1 MFAPLPALLFARS
14 AADRLVHSMFDDS
27 FAGIHQL
34 GWFDWAMLVPYFT
47 VLVILSVY
55 GIHRYDII
63 RTYFKH
69 RKKAVS
75 EPPKRF
81 EQLPP
86 VTIQLPLYNERYVVE
101 RLVEETVKIDYPKEL
116 LQIQVLDDSTDD
128 TAPFAEALVERYRNM
143 GYPIEYHHRP
153 NRHGF
158 KAGALQAG
166 LETATGEFVAVFDAD
181 FCPPPDFLLR
191 TVHFFADAKVGVV
204 QTRWSYLNRDYNFLT
219 EVEAMLL
226 DGHFILEHGARSR
239 AGYFFNF
246 NGTAGILRKSMIADA
261 GGWQHD
267 TLTEDSD
274 LSYRA
279 QLKGWRF
286 VYLPG
291 LDCPSEL
298 PVEMHGF
305 QVQQSRWAKGL
316 TQVAKKLLPAIL
328 RADIPK
334 RVKAEAFLHLTPN
347 FSYPLMIVVSALM
360 LPVMI
365 VRFYMGVW
373 QMVFIDLPLIVASF
387 WSISLF
393 YVVAQREL
401 YPKHWKRSILLLP
414 MLMAVGVGLTIINTR
429 AVLEAVFGVQTSF
442 ARTPKYAI
450 GDRPVNLEVKKYRRR
465 SGWLPYVEILC
476 GGYFLAMIVFAVQTY
491 NFFAIPFLALFV
503 FGYWWTG
510 FGTLYQEQQGRLQW
524 LKQQKMALSAARQG

>member
-1 MFAPLPALLFARS
+1 MQRVFADTPFA
-14 AADRLVHSMFDDS
+14 DVHRLT
-27 FAGIHQL
+27 G
-34 GWFDWAMLVPYFT
+34 FDWALLIPYFT
-47 VLVILSVY
+47 VLTILSVY
-55 GIHRYDII
+55 GLHRYDVI

-69 RKKAVS
+69 RKKATT
-75 EPPKRF
+75 EPSKVRF
-81 EQLPP
+81 DHLPP

-101 RLVEETVKIDYPKEL
+101 RLIEEILKIEYPREL

-128 TAPFAEALVERYRNM
+128 TAPFAEALVERYHTM
-143 GYPIEYHHRP
+143 GHPIEYHHRS
-153 NRHGF
+153 NRHGY
-158 KAGALQAG
+158 KAGALQEG
-166 LETATGEFVAVFDAD
+166 LKTATGDFVAVFDAD
-181 FCPPPDFLLR
+181 FCPPADFLMR
-191 TVHFFADAKVGVV
+191 TVHYFADPKVGVV
-204 QTRWSYLNRDYNFLT
+204 QTRWSYINRDYNFLT
-219 EVEAMLL
+219 EVEAILL
-226 DGHFILEHGARSR
+226 DGHFILEHGARSS

-246 NGTAGILRKSMIADA
+246 NGTAGMLRKEMIDDA

-316 TQVAKKLLPAIL
+316 TQCAKKLLPAIL
-328 RADIPK
+328 KADIPK

-347 FSYPLMIVVSALM
+347 ISYPLMVVISALI

-365 VRFYMGVW
+365 VRFYMGLW
-373 QMVFIDLPLIVASF
+373 HMVLIDMPLIAASF

-401 YPKHWKRSILLLP
+401 YPKSWKRTILLLP

-429 AVLEAVFGVQTSF
+429 AVLEALFGVQTAF

-450 GDRPVNLEVKKYRRR
+450 GDRPMNLEVKKYRRR
-465 SGWLPYVEILC
+465 SGWLPYVEILV
-476 GGYFLAMIVFAVQTY
+476 GSYFAAMIGFAIETY
-491 NFFAIPFLALFV
+491 NFFSIPFLLLFV
-503 FGYWWTG
+503 CGYYWAG
-510 FGTLYQEQQGRLQW
+510 FGTLYQEHQGRLRW
-524 LKQQKMALSAARQG
+524 LKQQKLATLRQAS

>member
-1 MFAPLPALLFARS
+1 MPAIYSLVMLAPKS
-14 AADRLVHSMFDDS
+14 AADQLVRSMFDDT
-27 FAGIHQL
+27 FAGIHHL
-34 GWFDWAMLVPYFT
+34 AWFDWAMLIPYFT
-47 VLVILSVY
+47 VLIILSVY
-55 GIHRYDII
+55 GLHRYDVI

-69 RKKAVS
+69 RKNATG
-75 EPPKRF
+75 EPPLRF
-81 EQLPP
+81 AQLPP
-86 VTIQLPLYNERYVVE
+86 VTIQLPMYNERYVVE
-101 RLVEETVKIDYPKEL
+101 RLIEEVVRIEYPREL

-128 TAPFAEALVERYRNM
+128 THPFAEALVERYRNM
-143 GYPIEYHHRP
+143 GYPIEYHHRT

-158 KAGALQAG
+158 KAGALQEG
-166 LETATGEFVAVFDAD
+166 LACATGELVAVFDAD
-181 FCPPPDFLLR
+181 FCPPPEFLMK
-191 TVHFFADAKVGVV
+191 TVHYFADPKVGAV
-204 QTRWSYLNRDYNFLT
+204 QTRWSYINREYNFLT

-246 NGTAGILRKSMIADA
+246 NGTAGILRRAMIEDA

-267 TLTEDSD
+267 TLTEDTD

-286 VYLPG
+286 VYVPG

-316 TQVAKKLLPAIL
+316 TQVAKKLLPAVL
-328 RADIPK
+328 KADIPK

-347 FSYPLMIVVSALM
+347 ISYPLMIVVSALM

-365 VRFYMGVW
+365 VRFYMGW
-373 QMVFIDLPLIVASF
+373 MQMLFLDLPLIAASF

-401 YPKHWKRSILLLP
+401 YPKTWKRSVLLLP
-414 MLMAVGVGLTIINTR
+414 MLIAVGVGLTIINTR
-429 AVLEAVFGVQTSF
+429 AVLEALFGVETAF
-442 ARTPKYAI
+442 ARTPKFAI
-450 GDRPVNLEVKKYRRR
+450 ADRPVNLEVKKYRSR
-465 SGWLPYVEILC
+465 SGWLPYVEIAV
-476 GGYFLAMIVFAVQTY
+476 GTYFVGMMVFAIETY
-491 NFFAIPFLALFV
+491 NFFSLPFLALFV
-503 FGYWWTG
+503 FGYYWAG
-510 FGTLYQEQQGRLQW
+510 FGTLYQEHQGRLRW
-524 LKQQKMALSAARQG
+524 MKQQKLAMARQA

>member
-1 MFAPLPALLFARS
+1 MLPSSIPIALLANS
-14 AADRLVHSMFDDS
+14 AFSQLTRVLFDDT
-27 FAGIHQL
+27 FAGIHRL
-34 GWFDWAMLVPYFT
+34 SWFDWALLTPYFSI
-47 VLVILSVY
+47 LAILSVY
-55 GIHRYDII
+55 GLHRYDII

-69 RKKAVS
+69 RKKAVHH
-75 EPPKRF
+75 PPMRW

-86 VTIQLPLYNERYVVE
+86 VTIQLPMYNERYVVE
-101 RLVEETVKIDYPKEL
+101 RLIDEVTKMEYPKEL

-128 TAPFAEALVERYRNM
+128 TAAYAEALVERYRAL
-143 GYPIEYHHRP
+143 GFPIEYLHRTH
-153 NRHGF
+153 RHGY
-158 KAGALQAG
+158 KAGALQEG
-166 LETATGEFVAVFDAD
+166 LETATGEFIAVFDAD
-181 FCPPPDFLLR
+181 FIPPADFLTR
-191 TVHFFADAKVGVV
+191 TIHYFTDPKVGVV
-204 QTRWSYLNRDYNFLT
+204 QTRWSYLNKDYNFLT

-246 NGTAGILRKSMIADA
+246 NGTAGILRKSMIGDA

-286 VYLPG
+286 VYVPG

-316 TQVAKKLLPAIL
+316 TQCAKKLLPSL
-328 RADIPK
+328 LKADIPR

-347 FSYPLMIVVSALM
+347 LSYPLMIVISALM

-365 VRFYMGVW
+365 CRFYMGVW
-373 QMVFIDLPLIVASF
+373 QMMFLDLPLIVASF

-401 YPKHWKRSILLLP
+401 YPKNWKRSIFLLS
-414 MLMAVGVGLTIINTR
+414 MLMAIGVALTIINTR
-429 AVLEAVFGVQTSF
+429 AVLEALLGVQTSF
-442 ARTPKYAI
+442 VRTPKFAI
-450 GDRPVNLEVKKYRRR
+450 GDRPMKLENKKYRR
-465 SGWLPYVEILC
+465 
-476 GGYFLAMIVFAVQTY
+476 
-491 NFFAIPFLALFV
+491 
-503 FGYWWTG
+503 
-510 FGTLYQEQQGRLQW
+510 
-524 LKQQKMALSAARQG
+524 

>member
-1 MFAPLPALLFARS
+1 MSGLYWALLVSPSASGRLSQMFAKTP
-14 AADRLVHSMFDDS
+14 

-34 GWFDWAMLVPYFT
+34 AWFDWAMLIPYFS
-47 VLVILSVY
+47 VLVVLSVY

-63 RTYFKH
+63 RTYFKY
-69 RKKAVS
+69 RKNATG
-75 EPPKRF
+75 EPAKRF
-81 EQLPP
+81 ETLPP
-86 VTIQLPLYNERYVVE
+86 VTIQLPLFNERYVVE
-101 RLVEETVKIDYPKEL
+101 RLVEEVVKIEYPKDL

-128 TAPFAEALVERYRNM
+128 TAPFAGALVERYRAL
-143 GYPIEYHHRP
+143 GYPIEYHHRD

-158 KAGALQAG
+158 KAGALQEG
-166 LETATGEFVAVFDAD
+166 LQSATGEFVAVFDAD
-181 FCPPPDFLLR
+181 FCPPADFLTR
-191 TVHFFADAKVGVV
+191 TIHHFADPKVGVV

-246 NGTAGILRKSMIADA
+246 NGTAGILRRAMIDDA
-261 GGWQHD
+261 GGWEHD

-316 TQVAKKLLPAIL
+316 TQVAKKLLPRLL
-328 RADIPK
+328 RADIPT

-347 FSYPLMIVVSALM
+347 ITYPLMIVVSALM

-365 VRFYMGVW
+365 VRFYMGIW
-373 QMVFIDLPLIVASF
+373 QMVFIDLPLIAASF
-387 WSISLF
+387 WSISAF
-393 YVVAQREL
+393 YVIAQREL
-401 YPKHWKRSILLLP
+401 HPKTWKRSILMLP
-414 MLMAVGVGLTIINTR
+414 MLMGVGVGLTIINTR
-429 AVLEAVFGVQTSF
+429 AVLEALFGVETAF

-450 GDRPVNLEVKKYRRR
+450 GDRPMKLEVKKYRRR
-465 SGWLPYVEILC
+465 SGWLPYAEIVV
-476 GGYFLAMIVFAVQTY
+476 GAYFLAMVVFAIQTY
-491 NFFAIPFLALFV
+491 NFFSIPFLLLFV
-503 FGYWWTG
+503 FGYFWAG
-510 FGTLYQEQQGRLQW
+510 FGTLYQEQQGRLRW
-524 LKQQKMALSAARQG
+524 MKQQRLALNAARQG

>member
-1 MFAPLPALLFARS
+1 MSLALLVLAVPATTRFING
-14 AADRLVHSMFDDS
+14 LFDDT
-27 FAGIHQL
+27 FAGVHQL
-34 GWFDWAMLVPYFT
+34 GWFDWAMLIPYFT
-47 VLVILSVY
+47 ILVILSVY
-55 GIHRYDII
+55 GIHRYETI

-69 RKKAVS
+69 RKNLVTG
-75 EPPKRF
+75 PPQRF
-81 EQLPP
+81 DQLPR
-86 VTIQLPLYNERYVVE
+86 VTIQLPIYNERYVVE
-101 RLVEETVKIDYPKEL
+101 RLIDEAVKIEYPKEL

-128 TAPFAEALVERYRNM
+128 TAPYAEALVERYQAL
-143 GYPIEYHHRP
+143 GYPIEYHHRAS
-153 NRHGF
+153 REGF

-191 TVHFFADAKVGVV
+191 TVHFFADATVGVV
-204 QTRWSYLNRDYNFLT
+204 QTRWSYINRDYNFLT

-246 NGTAGILRKSMIADA
+246 NGTAGILRKAMISDA

-316 TQVAKKLLPAIL
+316 TQVAMKLLPAIL
-328 RADIPK
+328 RADLPK

-347 FSYPLMIVVSALM
+347 LSYPLMIVLSVLM

-365 VRFYMGVW
+365 VRFYMGPF
-373 QMVFIDLPLIVASF
+373 QMVFLDLPLIIASF

-401 YPKHWKRSILLLP
+401 YPKNWKRSILMLPLLI
-414 MLMAVGVGLTIINTR
+414 AVGVGLTIINTR
-429 AVLEAVFGVQTSF
+429 AVLEALFGVQTAF
-442 ARTPKYAI
+442 ARTAKFMI
-450 GDRPVNLEVKKYRRR
+450 SDRPMNLEVKRYRSR
-465 SGWLPYVEILC
+465 SGWLPYAEILV
-476 GGYFLAMIVFAVQTY
+476 GLYFVTMIVFAIETS
-491 NFFAIPFLALFV
+491 NFFALPFLLLFV
-503 FGYWWTG
+503 CGYWWAG
-510 FGTLYQEQQGRLQW
+510 FSTIYQEHQGRLRW
-524 LKQQKMALSAARQG
+524 LRERKLELARQA